1 MFEISKKSKSIEGA
15 LKITGSKS
23 ESNRLLALRGFA
35 SYFEINNISDSD
47 DTNAMISAMNSNQE
61 NIDIGHAG
69 TAMRF
74 LTSYFSSIKNSSVI
88 LTGSKRM
95 RERPISILVDALRE
109 LDVDISYLENEGYPP
124 IKIIGKVIKKKEV
137 NLPANVSSQYIS
149 SLMML
154 GVSLEN
160 GLVIN
165 LSTEITSLPYIEMT
179 KKIIER
185 IGGSVKF
192 KSNQILI
199 DSLSNKKIPNQ
210 LVESDWSSASYF
222 YSIVALSDLSDLT
235 LYTYY
240 KNSIQ
245 GDSDVVEIFKKFGV
259 KTTYMNNKIH
269 LSKSDYKIEKKISLD
284 LLNNPDLAQTI
295 VVTCLGLGIDCDLY
309 GLHTLKIK
317 ETDRLKALKSEID
330 KFGVDKIEI
339 TDSSLHLENN
349 SKLKSSVSIDTYD
362 DHRMAMS
369 FAPLSLVN
377 PIIINDPMVVTKS
390 YINFWNDLEKLGFKI
405 SKINN

>member
-1 MFEISKKSKSIEGA
+1 VFEISKKSKSVVGA
-15 LKITGSKS
+15 LNISGSKS
-23 ESNRLLALRGFA
+23 ESNRLLALRAFT
-35 SYFEINNISDSD
+35 SYFEIKNISDSD
-47 DTNAMISAMNSNQE
+47 DTKVMMSAINSNQE
-61 NIDIGHAG
+61 KIDIGHAG

-109 LDVDISYLENEGYPP
+109 LEVNITYLENEGYPP
-124 IKIIGKVIKKKEV
+124 IRINGRVINKKRV

-154 GVSLEN
+154 GVSLQN

-185 IGGSVKF
+185 IGGNVKLQ
-192 KSNQILI
+192 SNQILI
-199 DSLSNKKIPNQ
+199 NSLSNKKIPTQ

-235 LYTYY
+235 LNTYY
-240 KNSIQ
+240 EKSIQ
-245 GDSDVVEIFKKFGV
+245 GDTKLVEIYKNFGV
-259 KTTYMNNKIH
+259 KTTFTGNRIH
-269 LSKSDYKIEKKISLD
+269 LSKSNLKIEKKISLD
-284 LLNNPDLAQTI
+284 LSNNPDLAQTI
-295 VVTCLGLGIDCDLY
+295 VVTCLGLGVDCDLY

-317 ETDRLKALKSEID
+317 ETDRLKALKSEIE

-339 TDSSLHLENN
+339 TENSLHLENK
-349 SKLKSSVSIDTYD
+349 SPLKSNISIETYD

-369 FAPLSLVN
+369 FVPLSLLN
-377 PIIINDPMVVTKS
+377 PIKINDPLVVTKS
-390 YINFWNDLEKLGFKI
+390 YVNFWDHLEKLGFEI
-405 SKINN
+405 SKNK

>member
-1 MFEISKKSKSIEGA
+1 VFEISKKSKSIEGA
-15 LKITGSKS
+15 LKISGSKS

-61 NIDIGHAG
+61 KIDIGHAG

-124 IKIIGKVIKKKEV
+124 IKIIGKVIKRKEV

-245 GDSDVVEIFKKFGV
+245 GDSDVAKIFKKFGV

-317 ETDRLKALKSEID
+317 ETNRLKALKSEID

-339 TDSSLHLENN
+339 TDNSLHLENN

-390 YINFWNDLEKLGFKI
+390 YNNFWNDLEKLGFKI

>member
-1 MFEISKKSKSIEGA
+1 VFEISKKSKSIEGA
-15 LKITGSKS
+15 LKISGSKS

-61 NIDIGHAG
+61 KIDIGHAG

-74 LTSYFSSIKNSSVI
+74 LTSYFSSIKNSSII

-124 IKIIGKVIKKKEV
+124 IKIIGKVIKRKEV

-245 GDSDVVEIFKKFGV
+245 GDSDVVKIFKKFGV

-339 TDSSLHLENN
+339 TDNSLHLENN

>member
-1 MFEISKKSKSIEGA
+1 MFEISKKSKSVVGA
-15 LKITGSKS
+15 LNISGSKS
-23 ESNRLLALRGFA
+23 ESNRLLALRAFT
-35 SYFEINNISDSD
+35 SYFEIKNISDSD
-47 DTNAMISAMNSNQE
+47 DTKVMMSAINSNQE
-61 NIDIGHAG
+61 KIDIGHAG

-109 LDVDISYLENEGYPP
+109 LEVNITYLENEGYPP
-124 IKIIGKVIKKKEV
+124 IRINGRVINKKRV

-154 GVSLEN
+154 GVSLQN

-185 IGGSVKF
+185 LGGNVKLQ
-192 KSNQILI
+192 SNQILI
-199 DSLSNKKIPNQ
+199 NSLSNKKIPTQ

-235 LYTYY
+235 LNTYY
-240 KNSIQ
+240 EKSIQ
-245 GDSDVVEIFKKFGV
+245 GDTKLVEIYKNFGV
-259 KTTYMNNKIH
+259 KTTFTGNRIH
-269 LSKSDYKIEKKISLD
+269 LSKSNLKIEKKISLD
-284 LLNNPDLAQTI
+284 LSNNPDLAQTI
-295 VVTCLGLGIDCDLY
+295 VVTCLGLGVDCDLY

-317 ETDRLKALKSEID
+317 ETDRLKALKSEIE

-339 TDSSLHLENN
+339 TENSLHLENK
-349 SKLKSSVSIDTYD
+349 SPLKSNISIETYD

-369 FAPLSLVN
+369 FVPLSLLN
-377 PIIINDPMVVTKS
+377 PIKINDPLVVTKS
-390 YINFWNDLEKLGFKI
+390 YVSFWDHLEKLGFEI
-405 SKINN
+405 SKNK

>member
-1 MFEISKKSKSIEGA
+1 MFEISKKSKSVVGA
-15 LKITGSKS
+15 LNISGSKS
-23 ESNRLLALRGFA
+23 ESNRLLALRAFT
-35 SYFEINNISDSD
+35 SYFEIKNISDSD
-47 DTNAMISAMNSNQE
+47 DTKVMMSAINSNQE
-61 NIDIGHAG
+61 KIDIGHAG

-109 LDVDISYLENEGYPP
+109 LEVNITYLENEGYPP
-124 IKIIGKVIKKKEV
+124 IRINGRVINKKQV

-154 GVSLEN
+154 GVSLQN

-185 IGGSVKF
+185 IGGNVKLQ
-192 KSNQILI
+192 SNQILI
-199 DSLSNKKIPNQ
+199 NSLSNKKIPTQ

-235 LYTYY
+235 LNTYY
-240 KNSIQ
+240 EKSIQ
-245 GDSDVVEIFKKFGV
+245 GDTKLVEIYKNFGV
-259 KTTYMNNKIH
+259 KTTFTGNRIH
-269 LSKSDYKIEKKISLD
+269 LSKSNLKIEKKISLD
-284 LLNNPDLAQTI
+284 LSNNPDLAQTI

-317 ETDRLKALKSEID
+317 ETDRLKALKSEIE

-339 TDSSLHLENN
+339 TENSLHLENK
-349 SKLKSSVSIDTYD
+349 SPLKSNISIETYD

-369 FAPLSLVN
+369 FVPLSLLN
-377 PIIINDPMVVTKS
+377 PIKINDPLVVTKS
-390 YINFWNDLEKLGFKI
+390 YVNFWDHLEKLGFEI
-405 SKINN
+405 SKNK

>member
-1 MFEISKKSKSIEGA
+1 VFEISKKSKSIEGV
-15 LKITGSKS
+15 LNISGSKS

-35 SYFEINNISDSD
+35 SYFDIRNISDSD
-47 DTNAMISAMNSNQE
+47 DTKVMMSAINSNQE
-61 NIDIGHAG
+61 KIDIGHAG

-109 LDVDISYLENEGYPP
+109 LEVEILYIENEGYPP
-124 IKIIGKVIKKKEV
+124 IRINGKEINKKHV

-154 GVSLEN
+154 GVSLKN

-185 IGGSVKF
+185 IGGNVRLQ
-192 KSNQILI
+192 SNQITI

-222 YSIVALSDLSDLT
+222 YSIAALSDFSDLT
-235 LYTYY
+235 LNTYY

-245 GDSDVVEIFKKFGV
+245 GDSDLVEIYKNFGI
-259 KTTYMNNKIH
+259 KTTYISNGIN
-269 LSKSDYKIEKKISLD
+269 LSKTDVKLEKKISLD
-284 LLNNPDLAQTI
+284 LSNNPDLAQTI
-295 VVTCLGLGIDCDLY
+295 IVTCLGLGIDCDLY
-309 GLHTLKIK
+309 GLQTLKIK
-317 ETDRLKALKSEID
+317 ETDRLKALKSEIQ

-339 TDSSLHLENN
+339 TDNSIHLENK
-349 SKLKSSVSIDTYD
+349 SKLKSNISIDTYD

-369 FAPLSLVN
+369 FVPLSILK
-377 PIIINDPMVVTKS
+377 PIIINDPMVVSKS
-390 YINFWNDLEKLGFKI
+390 YVSFWDHLEKLGFKI
-405 SKINN
+405 LKK

>member
-15 LKITGSKS
+15 LKISGSKS

-61 NIDIGHAG
+61 KIDIGHAG

-124 IKIIGKVIKKKEV
+124 IKINGKVIKRKEV

-185 IGGSVKF
+185 IGGSLKF

-259 KTTYMNNKIH
+259 KTTYINNKIH

-309 GLHTLKIK
+309 GLQTLKIK

>member
-15 LKITGSKS
+15 LKISGSKS

-61 NIDIGHAG
+61 KIDIGHAG

-124 IKIIGKVIKKKEV
+124 IKINGKVIKRKEV

-235 LYTYY
+235 LNTYY

-245 GDSDVVEIFKKFGV
+245 GDSDLIEIYKIFGV
-259 KTTYMNNKIH
+259 KTKYVNNGIH
-269 LSKSDYKIEKKISLD
+269 LSKSDCKIEKKISLN

-309 GLHTLKIK
+309 GLQTLKIK

-339 TDSSLHLENN
+339 TDNSLHLENK
-349 SKLKSSVSIDTYD
+349 SKLKSSVSIDTFN

>member
-15 LKITGSKS
+15 LKISGSKS

-61 NIDIGHAG
+61 KIDIGHAG

-339 TDSSLHLENN
+339 TDNSLHLKNN

>member
-1 MFEISKKSKSIEGA
+1 VFEISKKSKSIEGV
-15 LKITGSKS
+15 LNISGSKS

-35 SYFEINNISDSD
+35 SYFDIINISDSD
-47 DTNAMISAMNSNQE
+47 DTKVMMSAINSNQE
-61 NIDIGHAG
+61 KIDIGHAG

-88 LTGSKRM
+88 LTGSKGM

-109 LDVDISYLENEGYPP
+109 LEVEILYIENEGYPP
-124 IKIIGKVIKKKEV
+124 IRINGKEINKKHV

-154 GVSLEN
+154 GVSLKN

-185 IGGSVKF
+185 IGGNVRLQ
-192 KSNQILI
+192 SNQITI

-222 YSIVALSDLSDLT
+222 YSIAALSDFSDLT
-235 LYTYY
+235 LNTYY

-245 GDSDVVEIFKKFGV
+245 GDSDLVEIYKNFGI
-259 KTTYMNNKIH
+259 KTTYISNGIN
-269 LSKSDYKIEKKISLD
+269 LSKTDVKLEKKISLD
-284 LLNNPDLAQTI
+284 LSNNPDLAQTI
-295 VVTCLGLGIDCDLY
+295 IVTCLGLGIDCDLY
-309 GLHTLKIK
+309 GLQTLKIK
-317 ETDRLKALKSEID
+317 ETDRLKALKSEIQ

-339 TDSSLHLENN
+339 TDNSIHLENK
-349 SKLKSSVSIDTYD
+349 SKLKSNISIDTYD

-369 FAPLSLVN
+369 FVPLSILK
-377 PIIINDPMVVTKS
+377 PIIINDPMVVSKS
-390 YINFWNDLEKLGFKI
+390 YVSFWDHLEKLGFKI
-405 SKINN
+405 LKK

>member
-15 LKITGSKS
+15 LKISGSKS

-61 NIDIGHAG
+61 KIDIGHAG

-124 IKIIGKVIKKKEV
+124 IKIIGKVIKRKEV

-235 LYTYY
+235 LNTYY

-245 GDSDVVEIFKKFGV
+245 GDSDVVEIYKKFGV

-339 TDSSLHLENN
+339 TDNSLHLENN
-349 SKLKSSVSIDTYD
+349 SKLKSNISIDTYD

-369 FAPLSLVN
+369 FVPLSLLD
-377 PIIINDPMVVTKS
+377 PIKINDPLVVTKS
-390 YINFWNDLEKLGFKI
+390 YVSFWDHLEKLGFEI
-405 SKINN
+405 SKNK

>member
-1 MFEISKKSKSIEGA
+1 MFEISKKSKSIKGA
-15 LKITGSKS
+15 LKISGSKS

-61 NIDIGHAG
+61 KIDIGHAG

-124 IKIIGKVIKKKEV
+124 IKIIGKVIKRKEV

-185 IGGSVKF
+185 IGGSIKL

-199 DSLSNKKIPNQ
+199 DSLSNKEIPVQ

-235 LYTYY
+235 LNTYY
-240 KNSIQ
+240 KDSIQ
-245 GDSDVVEIFKKFGV
+245 GDSDVVEIYKKFGV

-339 TDSSLHLENN
+339 TDNSLHLENN

>member
-1 MFEISKKSKSIEGA
+1 
-15 LKITGSKS
+15 
-23 ESNRLLALRGFA
+23 
-35 SYFEINNISDSD
+35 
-47 DTNAMISAMNSNQE
+47 
-61 NIDIGHAG
+61 
-69 TAMRF
+69 
-74 LTSYFSSIKNSSVI
+74 
-88 LTGSKRM
+88 
-95 RERPISILVDALRE
+95 
-109 LDVDISYLENEGYPP
+109 
-124 IKIIGKVIKKKEV
+124 
-137 NLPANVSSQYIS
+137 
-149 SLMML
+149 ML

-405 SKINN
+405 SKINY

>member
-15 LKITGSKS
+15 LKISGSKS

-61 NIDIGHAG
+61 KIDIGHAG

-124 IKIIGKVIKKKEV
+124 IKINGKVIKRKEV

-235 LYTYY
+235 LNTYY

-245 GDSDVVEIFKKFGV
+245 GDSDVVEIYKKFGV

-339 TDSSLHLENN
+339 TDNSLHLENN